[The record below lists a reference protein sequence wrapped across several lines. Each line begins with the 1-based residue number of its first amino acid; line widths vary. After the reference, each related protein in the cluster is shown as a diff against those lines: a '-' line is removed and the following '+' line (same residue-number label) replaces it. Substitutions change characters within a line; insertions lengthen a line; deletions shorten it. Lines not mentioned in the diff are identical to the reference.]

1 MRFVLPALLIATSL
15 SAPPA
20 IAADGMVT
28 IKADQ
33 IGQIFCL
40 SRLGNDEGAI
50 AGLLSPDLTA
60 AIDEA
65 WAKDAA
71 WAEANP
77 GDKPPLGD
85 GIPWQSYPD
94 YAAECTVGLTTL
106 MATDAKVEIAY
117 GFPEAP
123 DANFKDT
130 LLLKRITDEQMGTS
144 HWRIDNIAYA
154 VGGDLR
160 SALTGAFEGL

>member
-1 MRFVLPALLIATSL
+1 MRIVLSALLLASSIAV
-15 SAPPA
+15 PA
-20 IAADGMVT
+20 VADDGMVT
-28 IKADQ
+28 LKPEQ
-33 IGQIFCL
+33 IGQMFCM

-50 AGLLSPDLTA
+50 SGLLSPDLTT
-60 AIDEA
+60 AIDDA
-65 WAKDAA
+65 WAKDEA
-71 WAEANP
+71 WEAANP

-94 YAAECTVGLTTL
+94 YAAECTVGLATL

-123 DANFKDT
+123 DADFTDT
-130 LLLKRITDEQMGTS
+130 LLLKRITNEFSLT

-154 VGGDLR
+154 TGGDLR
-160 SALTGAFEGL
+160 AVLVSVFEDL